1 VPLEEEYIAIKTVT
15 LDIRCG
21 DSKKRVLT
29 ALDSCSN
36 NMNIDAAFAEEM
48 GLPVLRANIPREMHF
63 LERTAHITSNFVK
76 FVLAPMGSKVSG
88 FTVKDLMGSSPVV
101 DWNKAAVAYPHL
113 RFQSRSL
120 VTGFKYCWEW
130 NLLNT

>member
-1 VPLEEEYIAIKTVT
+1 
-15 LDIRCG
+15 
-21 DSKKRVLT
+21 
-29 ALDSCSN
+29 
-36 NMNIDAAFAEEM
+36 
-48 GLPVLRANIPREMHF
+48 
-63 LERTAHITSNFVK
+63 
-76 FVLAPMGSKVSG
+76 LAPMGSKVSG